1 MPDKKS
7 IILESVRKLIALD
20 LSDSEIIKN
29 LREVGIDSKDARKI
43 LDEVKGI
50 KPNKPK
56 MKLVEKPLPKPEPE
70 NDEDNFMGLLPE
82 NEDELIKKLEA
93 GIEDPEDKRQRE
105 AWEKAVM
112 HTVNQKVQEMKSLKK
127 DLDAVLDKKIKAGL
141 DKEYKK
147 IQILLNSKSTL
158 LSEKL
163 KSQLE
168 TKKQEVD
175 ELLAKR
181 VVDIV
186 RINQDMK
193 QSLLEIEQWETKHKK
208 MHAEIQEIDRKIQRV
223 KTEGLDQL
231 YAKSTGSIQKLE
243 EHSAQTKKEIGETL
257 EFTKKQIN
265 ERLELTLKDI
275 DSKIGTAT
283 REINLAK
290 QAAEKGISTARQEAE
305 KEIKKES
312 TAAKNEFRQALQGN
326 IKELDLALAE
336 RREKHVDELDAVL
349 EQRFGTAEKEFGG
362 MKHQLF
368 SETQTNMKDSRKEV
382 EEFIAKAQSEIKRLD
397 SRVTKT
403 LELESEVIE
412 DVMNEA
418 REKIERVKFENEKDL
433 KAQIAEE
440 IRKFKILQ
448 KEIDPV
454 KTKARIAEIEK
465 TRDRIRAEI
474 TRRMTE
480 QLQKI
485 EKEYDAKI
493 TTRLNGLDR
502 KTSESETKLDSIVK
516 NAETKS
522 RELDEINKRIDS
534 TVKERLNNVEREYAV
549 KVKPKLDEMNK
560 AKTGYENSAVETGKR
575 LAEMEKVKAKM
586 ISQINSEMIKARTEM
601 KQSSE
606 LYGKELKA
614 MTQQAAVLLNQKA
627 SLIKGLEP
635 YTKMDLN
642 QIRKQVAEAAY
653 RQTEMSLNV
662 KAKQNIQE
670 MEKAK
675 EQARREAL
683 HAVGAD
689 EIQARVKEL
698 NLFKAQFLKA
708 IDANIGQFNSR
719 IQNFNKTTKLMEQ
732 QFNARIKMLDQ
743 KMDELNKF
751 EKNFAAAIGSSLNK
765 MQKANAIKPIKK

>member
-50 KPNKPK
+50 KPSKPK
-56 MKLVEKPLPKPEPE
+56 MKLVEKPLPKPDFEP
-70 NDEDNFMGLLPE
+70 NEDDFMGPLPDS
-82 NEDELIKKLEA
+82 EDELLKKLEA
-93 GIEDPEDKRQRE
+93 GVEDPEDKRQRE

-127 DLDAVLDKKIKAGL
+127 DLDAVLDKKVKAGL

-163 KSQLE
+163 RTQLD

-181 VVDIV
+181 VEDIV

-193 QSLLEIEQWETKHKK
+193 QSLLEIEQWETKHKT
-208 MHAEIQEIDRKIQRV
+208 MHAEIQEIDMKIQRV
-223 KTEGLDQL
+223 KSEGLDQL
-231 YAKSTGSIQKLE
+231 YAKSKESVQKLE
-243 EHSAQTKKEIGETL
+243 QYSVQTKKAINEGL
-257 EFTKKQIN
+257 ELTKKQIN
-265 ERLELTLKDI
+265 ERIELTLKDI

-283 REINLAK
+283 REISIAK
-290 QAAEKGISTARQEAE
+290 QLAE
-305 KEIKKES
+305 KEIRKES
-312 TAAKNEFRQALQGN
+312 LTAKNEFKQALQDN

-349 EQRFGTAEKEFGG
+349 TQRFGTAEKEFSGLRQ
-362 MKHQLF
+362 KLF
-368 SETQTNMKDSRKEV
+368 SETHTTLKDSRKEV

-418 REKIERVKFENEKDL
+418 REKIERVKFESERDL

-448 KEIDPV
+448 KEIDPD

-465 TRDRIRAEI
+465 ARDRIRVEV
-474 TRRMTE
+474 TRRMAE

-485 EKEYDAKI
+485 EREYDSKI
-493 TTRLNGLDR
+493 TARLGSLDR
-502 KTSESETKLDSIVK
+502 KTAESETKLDSIVRS
-516 NAETKS
+516 AEAKS
-522 RELDEINKRIDS
+522 RELGEINKRIDS
-534 TVKERLNNVEREYAV
+534 RVKERLNNVEKEYAT
-549 KVKPKLDEMNK
+549 KVKPKLDEMDK
-560 AKTGYENSAVETGKR
+560 VKTGYQNATVETGR
-575 LAEMEKVKAKM
+575 RISEMEKTKAKM
-586 ISQINSEMIKARTEM
+586 ISQINSEMIKSKTEM
-601 KQSSE
+601 KQSTE
-606 LYGKELKA
+606 LYRKELKT
-614 MTQQAAVLLNQKA
+614 MTQQAAMLLNQKQA
-627 SLIKGLEP
+627 LIKGLEP

-653 RQTEMSLNV
+653 RQTEMSLNA
-662 KAKQNIQE
+662 KAKMNIQE

-675 EQARREAL
+675 EQARRAAL

-698 NLFKAQFLKA
+698 NLFKVQFLKA

-732 QFNARIKMLDQ
+732 QFNTRIKMLDQ
-743 KMDELNKF
+743 KMDELYKF
-751 EKNFAAAIGSSLNK
+751 EKNFATAIGSSLNK
-765 MQKANAIKPIKK
+765 MQKANAVKPVKK

>member
-29 LREVGIDSKDARKI
+29 LREVGIDSNDARKI

-50 KPNKPK
+50 ENPK

-70 NDEDNFMGLLPE
+70 EDEEDDFMGPLPD
-82 NEDELIKKLEA
+82 NEDELLKKLEA
-93 GIEDPEDKRQRE
+93 GVEDPEDKRQRE

-163 KSQLE
+163 NLQLE
-168 TKKQEVD
+168 AKKQEVD
-175 ELLAKR
+175 ELLTKR
-181 VVDIV
+181 VEDIV

-193 QSLLEIEQWETKHKK
+193 QSLIEIEQWETKHKK
-208 MHAEIQEIDRKIQRV
+208 MHAEIQEMDRKIQRV
-223 KTEGLDQL
+223 KSEGLDQL
-231 YAKSTGSIQKLE
+231 YAKSNESVQKLE
-243 EHSAQTKKEIGETL
+243 EHSAQTKKEIDESL
-257 EFTKKQIN
+257 EITKKQVN

-275 DSKIGTAT
+275 ESKLNTAT
-283 REINLAK
+283 KEINFAK
-290 QAAEKGISTARQEAE
+290 QEAE
-305 KEIKKES
+305 KEITSAKHEAGKEIRKES
-312 TAAKNEFRQALQGN
+312 LAAKNEFRQALQDN

-349 EQRFGTAEKEFGG
+349 TQRFGTAEKEFSG
-362 MKHQLF
+362 MKQQLL
-368 SETQTNMKDSRKEV
+368 SETQTNLKDSKKEV

-418 REKIERVKFENEKDL
+418 REKIERVKFESERNL
-433 KAQIAEE
+433 KAEIAEE

-448 KEIDPV
+448 KEIDPD
-454 KTKARIAEIEK
+454 KTRAKIAEIEK

-474 TRRMTE
+474 TKRMIE

-485 EKEYDAKI
+485 EKEYDTKI
-493 TTRLNGLDR
+493 TGRLSELDR
-502 KTSESETKLDSIVK
+502 KTAESGTKLDSIVK
-516 NAETKS
+516 SAEAKS
-522 RELDEINKRIDS
+522 KDLDEINKRIDS
-534 TVKERLNNVEREYAV
+534 SVKDRLNNVEKEYV
-549 KVKPKLDEMNK
+549 IKVKPKLDEIDK
-560 AKTGYENSAVETGKR
+560 AITGYQNATVETGKKID
-575 LAEMEKVKAKM
+575 EMEKVKSKM
-586 ISQINSEMIKARTEM
+586 IAQINSEMIKARTEM
-601 KQSSE
+601 KQSTE
-606 LYGKELKA
+606 LYEKELKA
-614 MTQQAAVLLNQKA
+614 MMNQAAILLNQKA

-635 YTKMDLN
+635 YTKLDLN

-653 RQTEMSLNV
+653 RQTEMSLNA
-662 KAKQNIQE
+662 KAQQNIQE

-675 EQARREAL
+675 EQAKREAL

-698 NLFKAQFLKA
+698 NLFKQQFLKA
-708 IDANIGQFNSR
+708 IDANIGQFNER
-719 IQNFNKTTKLMEQ
+719 IQKFNQTTKLMEG
-732 QFNARIKMLDQ
+732 QFNTRIKMLDQ
-743 KMDELNKF
+743 KMDELNNF

-765 MQKANAIKPIKK
+765 MEQANAVKPVKK